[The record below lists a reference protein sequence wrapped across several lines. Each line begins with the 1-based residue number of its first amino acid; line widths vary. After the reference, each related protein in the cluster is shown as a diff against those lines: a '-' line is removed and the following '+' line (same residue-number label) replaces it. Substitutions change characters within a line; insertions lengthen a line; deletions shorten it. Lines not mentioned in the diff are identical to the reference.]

1 MKYLKTFESY
11 ITPEERDIND
21 MLDDMNRKKNNNTEP
36 EIYPQINDNDSN
48 NDNINPQIN
57 DNDNDSNN
65 DNINSELNDDN
76 KITPEQLESVIN
88 SFLKYDFENMT
99 HKMSTFIN
107 NHQYIKTDPEL
118 KYIWWNALK
127 KWHLKS
133 RSN

>member
-36 EIYPQINDNDSN
+36 EI
-48 NDNINPQIN
+48 NPQIN
-57 DNDNDSNN
+57 DNDN
-65 DNINSELNDDN
+65 DNINSELNDDS